1 MKLRNLFFLTFA
13 AVAIFGAVACG
24 GGSDDNKG
32 EGGGEEPAEV
42 KVALTNDGCTPATI
56 NAKTGP
62 TKFIVSNKD
71 AASVT
76 ELEILEG
83 NHVLGEVENVKPG
96 VSRSFT
102 ISLQP
107 GTFEMYCPGGT
118 KSERG
123 KLTATGKAPPR
134 PTPVPGPTTSVK
146 VSMSDYTITS
156 NITTA
161 PAGTFN
167 IDVRNT
173 GPTTHE
179 LVIIRTDLAADK
191 LPVKD
196 NLADEDDKRLTHVDE
211 VEDLEVDAT
220 VAYTVGLTPGHYV
233 FICNIAGH
241 YGLGMRSEFTVTK

>member
-1 MKLRNLFFLTFA
+1 MNLRHLFVLTLSA
-13 AVAIFGAVACG
+13 AAIFGAIAC
-24 GGSDDNKG
+24 GGSDDKKG
-32 EGGGEEPAEV
+32 EGGEDEPTEV
-42 KVALTNDGCTPATI
+42 KVVLTNDGCTPATI
-56 NAKTGP
+56 KTKTGP
-62 TKFIVSNKD
+62 TKFLVSNKD

-83 NHVLGEVENVKPG
+83 NHVLGEVENIKPG

-107 GTFEMYCPGGT
+107 GTFEMYCPGGS

-123 KLTATGKAPPR
+123 KLTATGKAPPK

-146 VSMSDYTITS
+146 VSMNDFTIS
-156 NITTA
+156 PNVKTA

-191 LPVKD
+191 LPIKD
-196 NLADEDDKRLTHVDE
+196 NLADEDDSRLKHVDE

-233 FICNIAGH
+233 FICNIATH
-241 YGLGMRSEFTVTK
+241 YGLGMYSEFTVTN